1 MNKKTFSAIKKISPG
16 FTLIETMVAV
26 GLFSVVMVVCIGALL
41 SLADANRKTQALQ
54 SVLYNLNT
62 SIDGMVRAIR
72 MGTNYEVLSDGEELR
87 FTPFGADP
95 YNSAEKWVYRWAD
108 GDGDGTKDQIVKEYI
123 PPKNYTSKVV
133 VPLTA
138 PEVSIEKLRFYV
150 GGELTTDTDQP
161 RVLIIIQGKAGGDKI
176 KTTTTFNI
184 QAAATQRL
192 LDI

>member
-1 MNKKTFSAIKKISPG
+1 MTRKTYTHKIHTTGG
-16 FTLIETMVAV
+16 FTLIETMIAV

-41 SLADANRKTQALQ
+41 SLADANKKTQALQ

-72 MGTNYEVLSDGEELR
+72 MGSNYEVSNDGAELR

-95 YNSAEKWVYRWAD
+95 NNTAEKWVYRWSD
-108 GDGDGTKDQIVKEYI
+108 GDNDGVKDQIVKEYT
-123 PPKNYTSKVV
+123 PPRSYTSRVV

-138 PEVSIEKLRFYV
+138 PEVAIEKMHFYV
-150 GGELTTDTDQP
+150 GGESTGDTDQP

-184 QAAATQRL
+184 QASATQRL